1 MNNRSTSPAERRS
14 SALIAGLAL
23 AFTLS
28 AAFALVQSR
37 ALAQEQATPDDPN
50 DVLSTQAEA
59 TAIVE
64 PEAPPVDQTEGTVLE
79 DYEASEQI
87 SEDLSVSFP
96 VDI

>member
-1 MNNRSTSPAERRS
+1 MNNRSKSPAERRS
-14 SALIAGLAL
+14 SALTAGLPL
-23 AFTLS
+23 AFALS
-28 AAFALVQSR
+28 AAFALAQSR
-37 ALAQEQATPDDPN
+37 ALAQEQAAPDDPN
-50 DVLSTQAEA
+50 EILSTQAEA
-59 TAIVE
+59 TAAAE

>member
-1 MNNRSTSPAERRS
+1 MNNRSTSPAKRRS

-23 AFTLS
+23 LIALS
-28 AAFALVQSR
+28 AAFGLAQSR
-37 ALAQEQATPDDPN
+37 ALAQEQAAPDDPN
-50 DVLSTQAEA
+50 DVPSTQAEA
-59 TAIVE
+59 TAIAE
-64 PEAPPVDQTEGTVLE
+64 PETPPVDQTEGTVLE

>member
-23 AFTLS
+23 FVALS
-28 AAFALVQSR
+28 AAFSLAQSR
-37 ALAQEQATPDDPN
+37 ALAQEQVAPDDPN
-50 DVLSTQAEA
+50 ELLSTQAEA
-59 TAIVE
+59 TAAAE